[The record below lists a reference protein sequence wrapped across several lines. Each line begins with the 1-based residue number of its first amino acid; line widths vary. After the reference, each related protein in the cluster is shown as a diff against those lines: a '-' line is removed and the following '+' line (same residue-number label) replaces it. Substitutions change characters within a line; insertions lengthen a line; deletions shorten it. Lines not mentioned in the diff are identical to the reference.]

1 MPQAIHISPIDNVVV
16 ALHPIAKGT
25 LVEVDGL
32 AAVSYT
38 HLDVY
43 KRQRQAAGKLEGM
56 LEGML
61 KEANPNATVEVGS
74 EELANKAIEAAT
86 TDDGKFETNAKKNIK
101 TALKEG
107 NDDKYVW
114 YACFEAEGKN
124 KTDKAQA
131 IADEI
136 LKTESNGSVKI
147 GDTKAVN
154 YLKVVKSYNLG
165 DEFVLSMKEFTVTN
179 DDKTTTDWIMAVV
192 TCKGVEN
199 K

>member
-1 MPQAIHISPIDNVVV
+1 MKMAKKLL
-16 ALHPIAKGT
+16 ALVLTGVMAMSVLTGCGST
-25 LVEVDGL
+25 
-32 AAVSYT
+32 AS
-38 HLDVY
+38 
-43 KRQRQAAGKLEGM
+43 RQAAGKLEGM

-101 TALKEG
+101 AALKEG
-107 NDDKYVW
+107 NNDKYVW
-114 YACFEAEGKN
+114 YAYFEAEGKN
-124 KTDKAQA
+124 ETDKAQA
-131 IADEI
+131 IANEI
-136 LKTESNGSVKI
+136 LKTETDGSVTI

>member
-1 MPQAIHISPIDNVVV
+1 MKMAKKLL
-16 ALHPIAKGT
+16 ALVLTGVMAMSVLTGCGST
-25 LVEVDGL
+25 
-32 AAVSYT
+32 AS
-38 HLDVY
+38 
-43 KRQRQAAGKLEGM
+43 RQAAGE

-61 KEANPNATVEVGS
+61 KKANPNATVADGGEA
-74 EELANKAIEAAT
+74 LAIKAIDVAT
-86 TDDGKFETNAKKNIK
+86 TDDGKFEINAKSNIK

-136 LKTESNGSVKI
+136 LKTEANGSVKI

-165 DEFVLSMKEFTVTN
+165 DECVLSMKEFTVTN

>member
-1 MPQAIHISPIDNVVV
+1 MKMAKKLL
-16 ALHPIAKGT
+16 ALVLTGVMAMSVLTGC
-25 LVEVDGL
+25 GS
-32 AAVSYT
+32 AAS
-38 HLDVY
+38 
-43 KRQRQAAGKLEGM
+43 RQAAGK

-61 KEANPNATVEVGS
+61 KEANPNATVEDGG
-74 EELANKAIEAAT
+74 EALAIKAIEAAT
-86 TDDGKFETNAKKNIK
+86 TDDGKFETTADKNIRA
-101 TALKEG
+101 ALKEG
-107 NDDKYVW
+107 NTDKYVW

>member
-1 MPQAIHISPIDNVVV
+1 MKMAKKLL
-16 ALHPIAKGT
+16 ALVLTGVMAMSVLTGCGST
-25 LVEVDGL
+25 
-32 AAVSYT
+32 AS
-38 HLDVY
+38 
-43 KRQRQAAGKLEGM
+43 RQAAGE

-61 KEANPNATVEVGS
+61 KKANPNATVADGGEA
-74 EELANKAIEAAT
+74 LAIKAIEVAT
-86 TDDGKFETNAKKNIK
+86 TDDGKFEINAKSNIK

-107 NDDKYVW
+107 NNDKYVW
-114 YACFEAEGKN
+114 YAYFEAEGKN

-165 DEFVLSMKEFTVTN
+165 DEFVLSMKEFTVTS
-179 DDKTTTDWIMAVV
+179 DDGKTTTDWIMAVV
-192 TCKGVEN
+192 TCKAVEN